1 MVVRWPRVAAPTVD
15 ARSLAA
21 EAFASAVSWRR
32 HLHSRPELSFQE
44 HETARFVEETLA
56 SFGGLEVS
64 RPTKTSVMGRLVGE
78 TNGPVLALR
87 ADIDALPITE
97 ESGLPFASER
107 AGVMH
112 ACGHDGHTAVL
123 LAVARVLVGLRESLR
138 GEARF
143 LFQHAEELLPGG
155 ARDLVAAGALS
166 GVDAVVGCHLITE
179 LDVGKVAVPSGPFM
193 AAPDTF
199 SIVIEGRGGHAA
211 FPHLSID
218 PIAIASQVVLALQ
231 HVVARETDPNERV
244 VVTVSRIAGG
254 SADNIIPESVELGGT
269 VRTFSS
275 EARGRAR
282 IAIER
287 IVAGVTQAH
296 AAAYRFEYVEGYLPV
311 DNDPELA
318 ARVAAAAERALGA
331 DALTEIAP
339 IMGGDDFS
347 AYQREAPGVYFMV
360 GARSEETGAT
370 FAHHH
375 PRFTIDERAME
386 NAIAVFI
393 ECAGDLLAVGPRE
406 DLEITSP
413 GGSTPLRPDA
423 RA

>member
-1 MVVRWPRVAAPTVD
+1 VTAPSVD
-15 ARSLAA
+15 ASSLAA
-21 EAFASAVSWRR
+21 AAFADAVSWRR
-32 HLHSRPELSFQE
+32 QLHRRPELSFQE

-64 RPTKTSVMGRLVGE
+64 RPTQTSVMARLVGE
-78 TNGPVLALR
+78 RRGPVLALR

-123 LAVARVLVGLRESLR
+123 LAVARVLLGLRDNLR
-138 GEARF
+138 GEVRF

-155 ARDLVAAGALS
+155 ARDLVAAGTLS

-179 LDVGKVAVPSGPFM
+179 LDFGKVAAPSGAFM

-211 FPHLSID
+211 FPHRSID
-218 PIAIASQVVLALQ
+218 PITIAAQVVLALQ

-244 VVTVSRIAGG
+244 VLTVSRIAGG

-269 VRTFSS
+269 VRTFST
-275 EARGRAR
+275 EARERTR
-282 IAIER
+282 TAIER

-296 AAAYRFEYVEGYLPV
+296 AAAYRLEYVEGYLPV

-318 ARVAAAAERALGA
+318 ARVAAAARRALGG

-339 IMGGDDFS
+339 VMGGDDFS
-347 AYQREAPGVYFMV
+347 VYQREAPGVYFVV

-370 FAHHH
+370 FPHHH
-375 PRFTIDERAME
+375 PRFTIDERAMA

-393 ECAGDLLAVGPRE
+393 EFARDLLA
-406 DLEITSP
+406 LE
-413 GGSTPLRPDA
+413 
-423 RA
+423 